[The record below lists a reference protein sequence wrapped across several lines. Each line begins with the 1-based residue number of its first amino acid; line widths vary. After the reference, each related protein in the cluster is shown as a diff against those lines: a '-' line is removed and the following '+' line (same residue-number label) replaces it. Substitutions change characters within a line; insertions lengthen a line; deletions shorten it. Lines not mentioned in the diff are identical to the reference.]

1 MDDRDKGLPP
11 SLALVWGLRER
22 PRRGPKPGLTLDQIV
37 AAAMEI
43 ADAEGLA
50 AVSMSRVAE
59 KLGFTTMSLYRYVT
73 GKDELLMLMLEAATA
88 APIPEPG
95 PDADWRTG
103 MQRFARFQRELLQ
116 RHPWATQIPLSG
128 PPITP
133 NQIGMMEYALGCLA
147 SSGLD
152 EGERV
157 QVLSLVSLYVRN
169 HARLEYDIAQAYAAA
184 LAHARLT
191 GGGDELQIGP
201 SAYGQSG
208 PASYGE
214 VLRRLVDPA
223 KYPALTAV
231 IASGAFDDSHTV
243 SDDDFEFGLQRILDG
258 VAAYVSTKPRPP
270 RPSRAD
276 HDLGVMIGT
285 VSRR

>member
-37 AAAMEI
+37 AAAMEL

-59 KLGFTTMSLYRYVT
+59 KLGFTTMSLYRYVS
-73 GKDELLMLMLEAATA
+73 GKDELLMLMVEAAAA

-95 PDADWRTG
+95 PVTDWRTG
-103 MQRFARFQRELLQ
+103 MQQFARYQRDLFG
-116 RHPWATQIPLSG
+116 RHPWVTQIPLSG

-147 SSGLD
+147 DSGLD

-169 HARLEYDIAQAYAAA
+169 QARLEYDIAQAYAAA
-184 LAHARLT
+184 LAAARAS
-191 GGGDELQIGP
+191 GGDELQIGP

-208 PASYGE
+208 PATYGE

-231 IASGAFDDSHTV
+231 IESGAFDDSHTV

-258 VAAYVSTKPRPP
+258 VAAHVATKPPTTT
-270 RPSRAD
+270 AA
-276 HDLGVMIGT
+276 T
-285 VSRR
+285 TT

>member
-37 AAAMEI
+37 AAAMEL

-95 PDADWRTG
+95 PAADWRTG
-103 MQRFARFQRELLQ
+103 MQRFARYQRELFQ
-116 RHPWATQIPLSG
+116 RHPWATHIPLSG

-133 NQIGMMEYALGCLA
+133 NQIGMMEYALGCMA
-147 SSGLD
+147 GSGLD
-152 EGERV
+152 EGEKV

-169 HARLEYDIAQAYAAA
+169 QARLEYDIAQAYAAA
-184 LAHARLT
+184 LAAAQEAAGTSCRSAPAR
-191 GGGDELQIGP
+191 
-201 SAYGQSG
+201 
-208 PASYGE
+208 
-214 VLRRLVDPA
+214 
-223 KYPALTAV
+223 TAR
-231 IASGAFDDSHTV
+231 AG
-243 SDDDFEFGLQRILDG
+243 
-258 VAAYVSTKPRPP
+258 RPP
-270 RPSRAD
+270 TATCCA
-276 HDLGVMIGT
+276 GWWT
-285 VSRR
+285 RRSIRR